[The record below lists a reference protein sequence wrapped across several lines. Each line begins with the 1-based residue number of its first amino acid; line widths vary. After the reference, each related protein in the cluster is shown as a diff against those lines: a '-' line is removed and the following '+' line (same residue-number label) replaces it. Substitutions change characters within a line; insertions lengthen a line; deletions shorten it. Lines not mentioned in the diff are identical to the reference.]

1 MHVGNTILVDHNL
14 IRMLR
19 SPIDNVM
26 LVEKWNGR
34 VYVFLK
40 YLMGEVLTYLEAFHS
55 TSDSMFTF
63 VQCKMLYSFR

>member
-1 MHVGNTILVDHNL
+1 
-14 IRMLR
+14 
-19 SPIDNVM
+19 M

-40 YLMGEVLTYLEAFHS
+40 YLMGEVLTYLGAFHS

-63 VQCKMLYSFR
+63 VQRKMLYSFR